1 MRQKGRKTSKKSR
14 VIASHQQVVRFDS
27 ESKDEINET
36 SSLSLL
42 RACEAYLPHVDAILL
57 SDYGKGVLTTAFTC
71 KVIALAKKYQKLIL
85 VDPKGDD
92 YSKYRGATL
101 ITPNKKR
108 RALQQR

>member
-1 MRQKGRKTSKKSR
+1 M
-14 VIASHQQVVRFDS
+14 IASHQQVVRFDS

-71 KVIALAKKYQKLIL
+71 GSLLLLKSIKSLFWF
-85 VDPKGDD
+85 DPKG
-92 YSKYRGATL
+92 
-101 ITPNKKR
+101 
-108 RALQQR
+108 